1 MIADTALASMVRETY
16 AAHYVFWNLGIEPD
30 AIKVLI
36 VPTLLPHEVVPAV
49 RVSVRVE
56 CQGTSFAL
64 PIGPE
69 LGLVEDQ
76 RAFLQAWTKHIDSLP
91 QRRRTDRAGLDL
103 EARRTETWSR
113 KTEIIYAM
121 LAKGFELGLVK
132 N

>member
-1 MIADTALASMVRETY
+1 MIADTAIASMVRETY

-36 VPTLLPHEVVPAV
+36 VPTLLPDEVVPVV

-56 CQGTSFAL
+56 CQGTTFAL

-76 RAFLQAWTKHIDSLP
+76 RAFLQAWTRHIDSLS

>member
-1 MIADTALASMVRETY
+1 MIADTALASIVRETY
-16 AAHYVFWNLGIEPD
+16 AAHYVFWNLGIEPA
-30 AIKVLI
+30 AIKVQI
-36 VPTLLPHEVVPAV
+36 VPTQLRNETAAVV

-56 CQGTSFAL
+56 CQGTSFAM

-69 LGLVEDQ
+69 LAAQEDQ
-76 RAFLQAWTKHIDSLP
+76 QAFLRAWAKHVDSLP
-91 QRRRTDRAGLDL
+91 LRRRTDRVGLDL